1 MKKNLKKLKNK
12 KKYIL
17 RFLRSIQNQFFDNIE
32 IILLDDF
39 SLHNS
44 IKIIEKLQKDD
55 ERIVLIKH
63 KNNKG
68 TLISRINGILKSKG
82 KYIIIQDSDDILS
95 NDILNNSYIITEKN
109 YYDIIT
115 FNLYIG
121 QKKIFMNEIVKDI
134 INEPIYQP
142 KLGTYIF
149 YGKGNLELIDICISN
164 KLVKNEIYFKALNF
178 IDTYFINQYMTNW
191 EDGLINCMLYYYTN
205 SFIFMIFIYILI
217 IKLIK

>member
-1 MKKNLKKLKNK
+1 MSTKKILGDGQNNK
-12 KKYIL
+12 EKYIL

-82 KYIIIQDSDDILS
+82 KYIIIPDSDDILS
-95 NDILNNSYIITEKN
+95 NDIFNNSYIIREK
-109 YYDIIT
+109 IIT
-115 FNLYIG
+115 I
-121 QKKIFMNEIVKDI
+121 
-134 INEPIYQP
+134 
-142 KLGTYIF
+142 
-149 YGKGNLELIDICISN
+149 
-164 KLVKNEIYFKALNF
+164 
-178 IDTYFINQYMTNW
+178 
-191 EDGLINCMLYYYTN
+191 
-205 SFIFMIFIYILI
+205 
-217 IKLIK
+217 